1 MKEDARLMFG
11 LVHGGIN
18 ADQPGH
24 RSLSKDQPCGP
35 EGHIGGVSA
44 LTSAAPDPGVVE
56 DDDLMKRYRGGDAN
70 GFDLLYARYERRI
83 YSFCLRML
91 GDQDSAADAF
101 QDTFIRVVAARADY
115 QPRGRFGSWLY
126 TIARRVCLDR
136 LRAVARTEPLDHH
149 AAVLIGGDA
158 DPGDRAAT
166 NDTIDRLLAR
176 LPLEQREVV
185 VLNRYHGFTYREIAE
200 LLESTEAAVKQKAYR
215 AVETL
220 RGVREGTL
228 T

>member
-1 MKEDARLMFG
+1 M
-11 LVHGGIN
+11 
-18 ADQPGH
+18 
-24 RSLSKDQPCGP
+24 
-35 EGHIGGVSA
+35 SA
-44 LTSAAPDPGVVE
+44 LTRPAPDPAVVE
-56 DDDLMKRYRGGDAN
+56 DDDLMERFRGGEAS

-91 GDQDSAADAF
+91 GDPDSAADAF

-136 LRAVARTEPLDHH
+136 LRAAARTEPLDQH

-158 DPGDRAAT
+158 DPCDRAAT

-200 LLESTEAAVKQKAYR
+200 MLESTEAAVKQKAYR

-220 RGVREGTL
+220 RGVLGGTL
-228 T
+228 P

>member
-1 MKEDARLMFG
+1 MKEDVPADVG
-11 LVHGGIN
+11 LAHGWIN

-35 EGHIGGVSA
+35 QEHVGGVSA
-44 LTSAAPDPGVVE
+44 VTRRAPDATVVE
-56 DDDLMKRYRGGDAN
+56 DDVLMERYRGGDAS

-91 GDQDSAADAF
+91 GDPDSAADAF

-136 LRAVARTEPLDHH
+136 LRAAARTEPLDQH

-158 DPGDRAAT
+158 DPCDRAAT

-200 LLESTEAAVKQKAYR
+200 MLESTEAAVKQKAYR

-220 RGVREGTL
+220 RGVLGGTL
-228 T
+228 P